1 MGDFGENFCISVTA
15 PLICSTQPGSFVESD
30 TTTKLSP
37 MCYFKINQ
45 ASLAVSGHLSPGAGV
60 SHLSFS
66 SSGGAK
72 SCFFS

>member
-15 PLICSTQPGSFVESD
+15 PLICSTQADSFVESD

-45 ASLAVSGHLSPGAGV
+45 ASLVVSGHLSPGAAA
-60 SHLSFS
+60 SHMSFS

-72 SCFFS
+72 PCFVS